1 MQQYGSHNAAS
12 MSSEQALKDCDMT
25 KSERAMASA
34 KDITLGTHQM
44 LAHTILHARLKGF
57 VVKGGSSGLS

>member
-1 MQQYGSHNAAS
+1 